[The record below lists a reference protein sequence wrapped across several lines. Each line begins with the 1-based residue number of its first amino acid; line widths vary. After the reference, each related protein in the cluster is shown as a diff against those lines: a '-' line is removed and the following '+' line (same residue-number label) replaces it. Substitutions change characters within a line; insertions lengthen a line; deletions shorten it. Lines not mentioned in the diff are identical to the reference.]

1 MTELVVIRHGPTAW
15 NRAGRIQGRSDQVLD
30 PDGRQLVRRMRL
42 PAAWHGYRWVTSPLR
57 RAHDTAALLGHP
69 DAEVQMALI
78 ETDWGRW
85 EGESL
90 ADLRDRLG
98 RDMERMENRGLDFRP
113 PGGESPR
120 DLQARLT
127 PWLAEVAAGGQPTVA
142 VCHKGVMRALY
153 ALAIDWDM
161 VRDPPTKLNADLAQ
175 VFALDSKGRLSPAR
189 LNVALLP

>member
-1 MTELVVIRHGPTAW
+1 MTELVIIRHGPTAW
-15 NRAGRIQGRSDQVLD
+15 NRAGRIQGRSDQLLD
-30 PDGRQLVRRMRL
+30 PGGRRLVRSMRL

-69 DAEVQMALI
+69 DAEAQTPLM
-78 ETDWGRW
+78 ETDWGEW

-98 RDMERMENRGLDFRP
+98 RDMARMENRGLDFRP

-120 DLQARLT
+120 DLQIRLA
-127 PWLAEVAAGGQPTVA
+127 PWLAEVAGDGRPTVA

-153 ALAIDWDM
+153 ALAAGWDM
-161 VRDPPTKLNADLAQ
+161 VGDPPHKLDANLAQ
-175 VFALDSKGRLSPAR
+175 VFTLDDRGHPRLAR